1 MSTKGSGIGRA
12 IAIACA
18 ATLSFVIP
26 ASALAHHGG
35 PEHLPAVQ
43 QNLTLVGEV
52 ELKTSFGDVS
62 PGQIA
67 DLAVYKGYAYLN
79 SWDEPTCAKGG
90 TYVADITD
98 PTKPKE
104 VGFIPASGPGYY
116 HGEGA
121 QVITIDTLGV
131 TRDILAVNNEA
142 CSYPTKPASV
152 NPASGGFDLYD
163 VTDPRNPVTLV
174 QNAGDDDA
182 ATPANSYHS
191 VFVWQD
197 GPNAYLVASDN
208 TEFEDV
214 DIFDI
219 TDPTAPVQ
227 LADLDILTSFPQV
240 EDPQAPN
247 GNTIFHHDVVVKEI
261 DGVMTML
268 VSYWDAGYVQLDVD
282 NPAAPTYISDSDFP
296 AVDPLVPG
304 FSPEGNAH
312 QAEYSFD
319 GQYYLAGDEDFAT
332 DRLAAVEITTGPNAG
347 DFDGNS
353 IGGAAPV
360 ANLADG
366 VLNGPTVY
374 GGYGCDASAAIPPRA
389 SAGLPPLEADEEAIV
404 VLQRGP
410 GFVGTPPGHTPD
422 DPEGPED
429 SCFPGEKAANAIDA
443 GYDAVLL
450 VNHHRGEAAGVFC
463 GSGGFPPTPPIVAVC
478 TTHEAYHHI
487 FMTPPS
493 TTIPYDP
500 AAEPDIGDLG
510 EYVSAE
516 ADFDGWGYA
525 HLYDAATNA
534 EVDAFAIPEGL
545 DPTKASGFGDLTIH
559 EFAADPQENLAYAA
573 YYAGGMRVFRFGPT
587 GLEQT
592 GAFIDADGSNFW
604 GVEQFTTAQGRRL
617 IAGSDRDFGLQIFCY
632 TGPSTAPAS
641 ALPCPV
647 PAKGTTPGNYGENDP
662 PQTQITKKPKKKSTK
677 RKAKFKFTS
686 DEANSTFQCK
696 LDRKAFKACSSPYKK
711 RVKRGRHKF
720 QVRAIDPAGN
730 VDPTPAKYRWK
741 VKKKG

>member
-142 CSYPTKPASV
+142 CSNAANRPPGV
-152 NPASGGFDLYD
+152 DPASGGFDLYD

-319 GQYYLAGDEDFAT
+319 GQYYLAGDEDFAAFRAT
-332 DRLAAVEITTGPNAG
+332 NTITEAPFNGVEFAAAVSEAEPIPDGTTIAG
-347 DFDGNS
+347 DTEFVGLACT
-353 IGGAAPV
+353 GTVAP
-360 ANLADG
+360 
-366 VLNGPTVY
+366 P
-374 GGYGCDASAAIPPRA
+374 
-389 SAGLPPLEADEEAIV
+389 SAGVTIAVAERGVCAGGFQEKIDAIEA
-404 VLQRGP
+404 
-410 GFVGTPPGHTPD
+410 
-422 DPEGPED
+422 
-429 SCFPGEKAANAIDA
+429 A
-443 GYDAVLL
+443 GYDLAVIFNNSFGAGGGRCEGLINML
-450 VNHHRGEAAGVFC
+450 VDG
-463 GSGGFPPTPPIVAVC
+463 PTTGIPAIFVGRADGLRILGTFNQGTYQC
-478 TTHEAYHHI
+478 TGA
-487 FMTPPS
+487 
-493 TTIPYDP
+493 
-500 AAEPDIGDLG
+500 AAETPADTDAPAVGADGLTI
-510 EYVSAE
+510 SIAS
-516 ADFDGWGYA
+516 DFDGWGYA